1 MTPAAAQTLWAKV
14 IVRALAD
21 AGVRTAVLSPGSR
34 STPLAAALADP
45 ASPVALH
52 VVVDERAAGFFALGL
67 ARATGAPVAL
77 VCTSGTAPAH
87 YYPAVIEAA
96 MAEVPLVVI
105 SADRPPEMHGGGAAQ
120 TIDQTRLF
128 GAHARTFVDLGPP
141 SGDELALRATRRRV
155 IQTVLAARA
164 PRPGPVQIDVPL
176 RKPLEPAALEHPDDL
191 ALAARLEALSTR
203 VAPPQPARADDGA
216 VAALAAALAASR
228 RPFVVAGPRGLD
240 PARDGAVAA
249 AVSRLARRRGA
260 AVLAETTS
268 QLRGALDPEVTR
280 LDRFDLVLAA
290 RLRDV
295 GPDLIIQLG
304 AEPVAAAWP
313 GFLAAH
319 PEVPRW
325 VVAEHPWPDPHS
337 SAAGVVLGDVAD
349 ALERAAAAAPAHA
362 DPGWLRTVA
371 AADRRA
377 AEVTESLLPDA
388 GEPAMVSAAL
398 DGAGDALVMLGNS
411 LPVRVVDHVWC
422 GGARRILSQRGAS
435 GIDGLIAGAAGAA
448 ASGQHVVLVLGDVS
462 FAHDVGSL
470 ALLRKANVTVVVI
483 DNRGGRIFEALPV
496 RDAVSADDFA
506 RLWLTAPD
514 LDVVAIARGFGVS
527 AETVRSP
534 DELLAAVAARRTT
547 ILHVPVAPSS
557 ARTFRDTAIA
567 ALREATS

>member
-1 MTPAAAQTLWAKV
+1 MNVAVVQTLWART

-21 AGVRTAVLSPGSR
+21 AGVAAVVLSPGSR
-34 STPLAAALADP
+34 STPIAAALVG
-45 ASPVALH
+45 SSLPVH

-67 ARATGAPVAL
+67 ARASGAPAAL

-120 TIDQTRLF
+120 TIDQTRLY
-128 GAHARTFVDLGPP
+128 GAHARSFVDLGPP
-141 SGDELALRATRRRV
+141 AGDELALRAARRRV
-155 IQTVLAARA
+155 IQAVLAARA
-164 PRPGPVQIDVPL
+164 PRPGPVQVDVPL
-176 RKPLEPAALEHPDDL
+176 RKPLEPAEPGTDAQREL
-191 ALAARLEALSTR
+191 ASRLGALSTR
-203 VAPPQPARADDGA
+203 VAPPAPPRADDGA
-216 VAALAAALAASR
+216 VAALAAALAAAR

-240 PARDGAVAA
+240 PARDAAVAA

-268 QLRGALDPEVTR
+268 QLRGALDPEVTC

-290 RLRDV
+290 
-295 GPDLIIQLG
+295 GACPPPDLVVQLG

-319 PEVPRW
+319 PGVPRW

-337 SAAGVVLGDVAD
+337 SAAGGVLGDVAD
-349 ALERAAAAAPAHA
+349 ALARATAAAPALA
-362 DPGWLRTVA
+362 DAAWLAEVA
-371 AADRRA
+371 AAERRA
-377 AEVTESLLPDA
+377 AAIAEPLVD
-388 GEPAMVSAAL
+388 GEPAMIRAAL
-398 DGAGDALVMLGNS
+398 AGAGDALVVLGNS
-411 LPVRVVDHVWC
+411 LPVRVADHVWT
-422 GGARRILSQRGAS
+422 GRARIASQRGAS

-448 ASGQHVVLVLGDVS
+448 AAGGHVVLVLGDVS

-470 ALLRKANVTVVVI
+470 ALLRRADVTVVVI

-496 RDAVSADDFA
+496 AGAVTPADFA

-514 LDVVAIARGFGVS
+514 LDVVAIARGFGLS
-527 AETVRSP
+527 AETIRSA
-534 DELLAAVAARRTT
+534 DELAAQVAARRTT

-557 ARTFRDTAIA
+557 ARTFRETVIA
-567 ALREATS
+567 QLREATS

>member
-1 MTPAAAQTLWAKV
+1 MNSAVAQTLWART

-21 AGVRTAVLSPGSR
+21 AGVTTAVVSPGSR
-34 STPLAAALADP
+34 STPITAALADP
-45 ASPVALH
+45 ASPLAVYVAI
-52 VVVDERAAGFFALGL
+52 DERAAGFFALGL
-67 ARATGAPVAL
+67 ARASGAPVAL
-77 VCTSGTAPAH
+77 VCTSGSAPAH

-120 TIDQTRLF
+120 TIDQTRLY

-141 SGDELALRATRRRV
+141 AGDELALRATRRRV

-176 RKPLEPAALEHPDDL
+176 RKPLEPALPVAPDEI
-191 ALAARLEALSTR
+191 ALAARLDALSTR
-203 VAPPQPARADDGA
+203 VAPPRPPLADDGA

-240 PARDGAVAA
+240 PGRDATVAA
-249 AVSRLARRRGA
+249 ALSRLARRRGA

-290 RLRDV
+290 GVPLR
-295 GPDLIIQLG
+295 PDLILQLG

-349 ALERAAAAAPAHA
+349 ALDRAAAATPAHA
-362 DPGWLRTVA
+362 DAEWLREVA
-371 AADRRA
+371 TAERRA
-377 AEVTESLLPDA
+377 AAIADA
-388 GEPAMVSAAL
+388 LARDGEPAAIRAAL
-398 DGAGDALVMLGNS
+398 DGAGDALVVLGNS
-411 LPVRVVDHVWC
+411 LPVRVVDHVWT
-422 GGARRILSQRGAS
+422 GRREIVSQRGAS
-435 GIDGLIAGAAGAA
+435 GIDGLVAGAAGAA
-448 ASGQHVVLVLGDVS
+448 AAGRPVVVVLGDVS

-470 ALLRKANVTVVVI
+470 ALLRKADVIVVVI

-496 RDAVSADDFA
+496 AEAIAGDDFA

-514 LDVVAIARGFGVS
+514 LDVVAIARGFGLT

-534 DELLAAVAARRTT
+534 DALRAAVAARKTT
-547 ILHVPVAPSS
+547 VLHVPVAPSS
-557 ARTFRDTAIA
+557 ARTFRDA
-567 ALREATS
+567 AVARLRGTP

>member
-1 MTPAAAQTLWAKV
+1 MKPAVLQTLWART

-21 AGVRTAVLSPGSR
+21 GGVRTAVVSPGSR

-45 ASPVALH
+45 ASPVTIH
-52 VVVDERAAGFFALGL
+52 IVVDERAAGFFALGL

-141 SGDELALRATRRRV
+141 GPDELALRATRRRV

-164 PRPGPVQIDVPL
+164 PRPGPVQINVPL
-176 RKPLEPAALEHPDDL
+176 RKPLEPAAPGTAEEL
-191 ALAARLEALSTR
+191 ALAARLEALTTR
-203 VAPPQPARADDGA
+203 VAPPGSPRANDGA
-216 VAALAAALAASR
+216 VAALAAALAGSR

-240 PARDGAVAA
+240 PVRDAAVAA

-260 AVLAETTS
+260 VVLAESTS
-268 QLRGALDPEVTR
+268 QLRGVLDPEVTR
-280 LDRFDLVLAA
+280 LDRFDLVLATTS
-290 RLRDV
+290 LT
-295 GPDLIIQLG
+295 PDLLIQLG

-319 PEVPRW
+319 PDVPRW

-349 ALERAAAAAPAHA
+349 ALDRAAAAAPAHA
-362 DPGWLRTVA
+362 DAAWLHQVA
-371 AADRRA
+371 AVDRRA
-377 AEVTESLLPDA
+377 CAIADELLA
-388 GEPAMVSAAL
+388 GGGEPAMVRAAL

-411 LPVRVVDHVWC
+411 LPVRVVDQVWS
-422 GGARRILSQRGAS
+422 GGPRRILSQRGAS

-448 ASGQHVVLVLGDVS
+448 ASGPPVVLVLGDVS

-483 DNRGGRIFEALPV
+483 DNHGGRIFEALPV
-496 RDAVSADDFA
+496 RDSVSGDDFA

-514 LDVVAIARGFGVS
+514 LDVVAIARGFGLT

-534 DELLAAVAARRTT
+534 DELRAAVAGRRTT

-557 ARTFRDTAIA
+557 ARTFRETAIA
-567 ALREATS
+567 KLREA